1 MCIYFNN
8 AGEITS
14 ATRVLFRNMPYKT
27 NFQQQ
32 HLLKTVQKW
41 KCALTYVWCCK
52 NTEIQ
57 HILRSTSCRLC
68 NCVLYMSKAKF
79 PTQYWLKRAPAPWFG
94 TTPIRPRNHSAA
106 TVLGRHSTIS
116 LPLRGIHTAQVIYGT
131 WCQCMKMTFV
141 FLLPLPFLTIGTH
154 SLVSTP

>member
-1 MCIYFNN
+1 MPGKSHRRCGSCSATCPIKPILESNIYVTCAVMKVFTN
-8 AGEITS
+8 ITS
-14 ATRVLFRNMPYKT
+14 GKMSL
-27 NFQQQ
+27 
-32 HLLKTVQKW
+32 TV
-41 KCALTYVWCCK
+41 VWCCK

-57 HILRSTSCRLC
+57 HILRSTSCHLC

-94 TTPIRPRNHSAA
+94 TTPIRPRNHSSA

-131 WCQCMKMTFV
+131 
-141 FLLPLPFLTIGTH
+141 
-154 SLVSTP
+154 